1 MRTPTLNVTQHGLA
15 AIGSNVYAIGGL
27 TYSGNQYEAAPQ
39 ASTFVAEVDAAG
51 ALSWSTGWPLPAALG
66 CAAR

>member
-1 MRTPTLNVTQHGLA
+1 M
-15 AIGSNVYAIGGL
+15 GSRIYVVGGF
-27 TYSGNQYEAAPQ
+27 NQYEAAPQ

-66 CAAR
+66 ALGCAAR